1 MTLKECYAA
10 MGADYDAVLGRL
22 RKEDRI
28 LKYLLKFLDDPS
40 FETLRQS
47 LAAGNVEEAF
57 RAAHTL
63 KGVGQNLSLDRI
75 YTTSSTMAEILRGGS
90 LEGTAPLMEQLEAD
104 YALAAELIRGVQ
116 TDG

>member
-1 MTLKECYAA
+1 MTLRACYEA

-40 FETLRQS
+40 LEALRQS
-47 LAAGNVEEAF
+47 LKAGNAEEAF

-63 KGVGQNLSLDRI
+63 KGVGQNLSLDKI

-90 LEGTAPLMEQLEAD
+90 LEGTAPLLERLEAD
-104 YALAAELIRGVQ
+104 YAQAAGLIRAVQ
-116 TDG
+116 IDG